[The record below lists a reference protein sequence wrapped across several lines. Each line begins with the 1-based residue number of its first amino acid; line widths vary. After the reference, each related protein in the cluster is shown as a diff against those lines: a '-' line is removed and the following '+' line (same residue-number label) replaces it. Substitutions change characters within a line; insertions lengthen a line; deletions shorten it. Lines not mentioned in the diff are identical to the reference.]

1 MNPHHDGPLAGPSPW
16 LVRWAHLLR
25 PQSRVLDVACGSG
38 RHLHYLLSQGH
49 QVTGVDLDT
58 AAARAAVPG
67 AELIEADLENQ
78 TWPLGDGLKTR
89 QFDAVLVCNYLW
101 RPLWPSLLASVAEG
115 GVLLYETFAVG
126 QEHFGRPRRPEF
138 LLRAGELLELCQ
150 GLQVVAY
157 ECGID
162 SEPQRAVQRIA
173 AVRDTSAA
181 STAPTRSLK

>member
-1 MNPHHDGPLAGPSPW
+1 
-16 LVRWAHLLR
+16 
-25 PQSRVLDVACGSG
+25 VLDVACGSG
-38 RHLHYLLSQGH
+38 RHLHYLLSLGH
-49 QVTGVDLDT
+49 QVTGVDLDI
-58 AAARAAVPG
+58 AEARAAVPE
-67 AELIEADLENQ
+67 AELIEADLENH
-78 TWPLGDGLKTR
+78 TWPLGDGLKAR

-101 RPLWPSLLASVAEG
+101 RPLWPSLLASVAEN

-150 GLQVVAY
+150 SLQVVAY

-181 STAPTRSLK
+181 STRPTRSLK

>member
-16 LVRWAHLLR
+16 LVRWAHLLH
-25 PQSRVLDVACGSG
+25 PHSRVLDVACGSG
-38 RHLHYLLSQGH
+38 RHLHYLLSLGH
-49 QVTGVDLDT
+49 HVTGVDLDT
-58 AAARAAVPG
+58 TAARAAVPE

-78 TWPLGDGLKTR
+78 AWPLGNGLKTR
-89 QFDAVLVCNYLW
+89 QFDAVVVCNYLW
-101 RPLWPSLLASVAEG
+101 RPLWPSLLASVADG
-115 GVLLYETFAVG
+115 GVLLYETFALG

-138 LLRAGELLELCQ
+138 LLRPGELLELCQ

-162 SEPQRAVQRIA
+162 SEPQRAIQRIA

-181 STAPTRSLK
+181 STRPTRSLK

>member
-1 MNPHHDGPLAGPSPW
+1 
-16 LVRWAHLLR
+16 
-25 PQSRVLDVACGSG
+25 
-38 RHLHYLLSQGH
+38 
-49 QVTGVDLDT
+49 VDLDT

-181 STAPTRSLK
+181 STAPMRSLK